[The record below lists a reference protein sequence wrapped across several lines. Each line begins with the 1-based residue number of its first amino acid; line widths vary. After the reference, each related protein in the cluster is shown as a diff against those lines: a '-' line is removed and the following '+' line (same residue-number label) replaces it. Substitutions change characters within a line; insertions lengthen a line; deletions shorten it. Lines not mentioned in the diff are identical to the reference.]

1 MSRGRVAPVGPP
13 QGPPGDDSG
22 CTVLHIDMDAFYA
35 SVELRSRPE
44 LRGLPVVVGGGGSR
58 GVVLSA
64 TYEARARGVASA
76 MPMMRARRLCPEAV
90 VVAPDHAAYAQV
102 SAGVMEV
109 FRTVTPL
116 VEPLSLD
123 EAFLEVSGA
132 SRRLGGA
139 RMVGEWVRATIQD
152 EQGITCS
159 VGVASTKFVAK
170 LASARCKPDGLLVVP
185 ADDVVAFLHP
195 LPVAALWGV
204 GEKTEDV
211 LVRLGL
217 RTVGDIAH
225 TPLTTLQRAL
235 GATTGAHLSALS
247 WGRDARRVVPVE
259 PDKSIGAEE
268 TFPVDV
274 DDPAVIARE
283 LLRLS
288 ERTAARLR
296 ATEQVG
302 RTVSIKVRFSDFTTI
317 TRARTLPEST
327 DVGRTVYETALAL
340 YQALGL
346 ERARLRLVGVRVEG
360 IKPAAS
366 QPHQLQ
372 LGERESGWREA
383 EQAVDRAARRFGAG
397 AVRPAA
403 LVQPGAQLPATTA
416 PAAPGRRDRPRPAAR
431 SPRVQDSS

>member
-1 MSRGRVAPVGPP
+1 VSRGRVAPVGPP

-211 LVRLGL
+211 LIRLGL